1 MQSSPSS
8 SLNNNTHRHTL
19 IALVTWLCRIVIGGV
34 FVFSGFVKG
43 IDPWGTVYKM
53 DEYLVAMGMPLYDS
67 LILAGVFG
75 LCALEFLIGIYLIF
89 GCYRKSAPMFALLFM
104 CVMLPL
110 TLWIAIADPVADCGC
125 FGDALVI
132 SNWATFWKN
141 VAITCLIIWLIKFNR
156 RVPCIITPAFQWMAF
171 VATVLYMICI
181 CWYGY
186 NIQPMLDFRPFAVGT
201 DLGAEVVQNE
211 ESEDTT
217 FLFTY
222 TKDGV
227 TKDFTAEEVP
237 ADDSGWTFVS
247 RKEIFPDGERN
258 NKAKGHDFSVMDR
271 DGNEE
276 VTSEAIDSE
285 GKELLLL
292 IPSLDRISA
301 STTYKIN
308 MLHDW
313 ATAKDIRFVAIV
325 AAHTG
330 DIAEWEDMSMPGYD
344 IYTADDTAIK
354 ELARGN
360 PAVVYLKDGVIKWKT
375 SLYSIN
381 EDEFTAA
388 EAGNNVNAEVDLLPY
403 DGKRTLIN
411 WSLIYLAV
419 MAMLVCISFVPRFAR
434 LFRPLEYKGERH
446 KKEHA
451 GKNPSDMSDKS

>member
-1 MQSSPSS
+1 MSEFLS
-8 SLNNNTHRHTL
+8 RHNKA
-19 IALVTWLCRIVIGGV
+19 IVWAFRILVGAVFIVSGTTKMIDV
-34 FVFSGFVKG
+34 WGFV
-43 IDPWGTVYKM
+43 YKI
-53 DEYLVAMGMPLYDS
+53 EQYLNVWSWPQPRSLVLVVAMGLS
-67 LILAGVFG
+67 
-75 LCALEFLIGIYLIF
+75 ALEFLTGWFLIT
-89 GCYRKSAPMFALLFM
+89 GCYKRT
-104 CVMLPL
+104 CVWLMSLTMLGMLPL
-110 TLWIAIADPVADCGC
+110 TLYIAIANPVSDCGC

-141 VAITCLIIWLIKFNR
+141 VAITGLIIWLIKFNR
-156 RVPCIITPAFQWMAF
+156 RVSCIITPAFQWMAF

-201 DLGAEVVQNE
+201 DLGAEVEQNE
-211 ESEDTT
+211 DSEDTT

-222 TKDGV
+222 SKDGV
-227 TKDFTAEEVP
+227 TKDFTAGEVP

-276 VTSEAIDSE
+276 VTSEAIDGE

-313 ATAKDIRFVAIV
+313 ATAKNICFVAIV

-330 DIAEWEDMSMPGYD
+330 DIAEWEDMSMPGYE

-419 MAMLVCISFVPRFAR
+419 MAMLVCISFVPRLAR

-451 GKNPSDMSDKS
+451 GKDPSDMSDKS